1 MAHSINSERD
11 GFQLTHKVFVPP
23 DNTSL
28 LDPMAKRKVT
38 ICNLFANHRLSISDI
53 VRVLDESYE
62 KVVAALIEQGLIQ
75 ERRQSP
81 RPSAPRSRVA
91 FIKH

>member
-11 GFQLTHKVFVPP
+11 GFQLTHKMFTPP

-28 LDPMAKRKVT
+28 LDPATKRKVT
-38 ICNLFANHRLSISDI
+38 ICNLFANHRLSVPDI
-53 VRVLDESYE
+53 TRILDEPYE
-62 KVVAALIEQGLIQ
+62 KVIAALIEQGLIQ

-81 RPSAPRSRVA
+81 RPSASRSRVA
-91 FIKH
+91 FIRH